1 MSPVYSTISRR
12 LTARR
17 ALRPFLLTSLTAGPG
32 ARIGPGARVGLEQVG
47 CGDAVV
53 DPARGTYSDAECGG
67 RHVYEIPRSDGR
79 GDRAGESLG
88 RGASM
93 KRRDFI
99 SSLTAVAGLAAV
111 RVPMIDGP
119 PAPLARPFDLDPG
132 RLPPGPSLTAA
143 D

>member
-17 ALRPFLLTSLTAGPG
+17 ALRPFLLTSLTSGPG
-32 ARIGPGARVGLEQVG
+32 ARLVRCARVGLQQVG
-47 CGDAVV
+47 PGDAVV
-53 DPARGTYSDAECGG
+53 DQARGTYSDAECGG

-99 SSLTAVAGLAAV
+99 SSLTAVARSEEHTSELQS
-111 RVPMIDGP
+111 PMY
-119 PAPLARPFDLDPG
+119 LVC
-132 RLPPGPSLTAA
+132 
-143 D
+143 